1 MKSPLL
7 IVTGIFYIWIMV
19 SITEYVSG
27 EYKAN
32 DWIINPSIHV
42 KWVNGDRV
50 GIYDNGLNHYII
62 PPTIFSEWT
71 DPSNTPY
78 ASLQDLINDLNAF
91 FFDLDPVSLYT
102 EVNTF
107 ADLPDPALNSGV
119 TYHVLNATGLWILG
133 TRRQSGLYRSN
144 GTAWILRNDISSLL
158 VDSEFNIRD
167 DADNTKGMRFVLDG
181 LTTGLLRAYTWPD
194 KDGTVAML
202 DDTGIQSIQ
211 EGTRI
216 DVDATDPINPIV
228 SVDPAT
234 DAQINSNSAGVVQ
247 NASDIAQEVIDRG
260 NADTALQA
268 NIDAE
273 ALTRQTVD
281 EGTVTVH
288 NDVSDAGS
296 GEIITPQE
304 RTDINASIDVH
315 SDVDLSGVTPN
326 IDNYVL
332 RWDFAQLEFI
342 PCLYQVVR
350 SSALVI
356 NNTNVLQQ
364 IINQDINIQRL
375 VPHKITV
382 SYSWSLNDG
391 GQDFIAVASLGG
403 LNLMTA
409 LTDNTEIHRQ
419 EPKDVG
425 GGDPDGRGT
434 NQRQRFTGVFFVT
447 PVSLGNN
454 ALILSI
460 AGSANGDLA
469 SIWETCIEVEELVSV
484 IGS

>member
-32 DWIINPSIHV
+32 DWIINPSVHV

-194 KDGTVAML
+194 KDGTVA
-202 DDTGIQSIQ
+202 T
-211 EGTRI
+211 
-216 DVDATDPINPIV
+216 TDETQG
-228 SVDPAT
+228 SVT
-234 DAQINSNSAGVVQ
+234 I
-247 NASDIAQEVIDRG
+247 
-260 NADTALQA
+260 
-268 NIDAE
+268 
-273 ALTRQTVD
+273 
-281 EGTVTVH
+281 H

-304 RTDINASIDVH
+304 RIDINASIDVH

-447 PVSLGNN
+447 PLSLGNN